1 MQIHQQLA
9 LSKPRSPEEYRETLL
24 VCQRATTQMHQLVES
39 LLTLARLESGSSM
52 ATNHSSVP
60 LKTIVIDCVAHTEA
74 LLKTRQAHVD
84 ANLEEIMVCGDATQL
99 GQVVTNLLINAVEHS
114 PVGVHVTVTL
124 KRESQEVCLTVA
136 DTGPGIAAEHLPH
149 LFDRFYRVDQ
159 DRSRE
164 SGGSGLGLSIVQA
177 IVRSHGV

>member
-1 MQIHQQLA
+1 M
-9 LSKPRSPEEYRETLL
+9 
-24 VCQRATTQMHQLVES
+24 
-39 LLTLARLESGSSM
+39 
-52 ATNHSSVP
+52 
-60 LKTIVIDCVAHTEA
+60 
-74 LLKTRQAHVD
+74 KTRQAHVD

-177 IVRSHGV
+177 IVRSHGGVIEVQSEPGKGTEFKVKLPVCDDADRSGKLPAANSSPAENS